1 MCFRIVRERAV
12 YVYANDNKTLLPSI
26 VGLVIVSPT
35 LSVLMI
41 DAKFTFGKH
50 AGKSFQQVLD
60 SNKGYVSWAV
70 QLGSPGRLSAFAE
83 FCRAAEF
90 HQN

>member
-1 MCFRIVRERAV
+1 
-12 YVYANDNKTLLPSI
+12 
-26 VGLVIVSPT
+26 
-35 LSVLMI
+35 MI